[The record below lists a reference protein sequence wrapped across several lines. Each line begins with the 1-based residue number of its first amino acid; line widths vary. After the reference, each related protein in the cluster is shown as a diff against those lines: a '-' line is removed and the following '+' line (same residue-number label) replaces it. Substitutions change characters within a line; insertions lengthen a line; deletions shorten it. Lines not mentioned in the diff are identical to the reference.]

1 MSNTGS
7 PSKGKYHMT
16 HVRHDYMERYDSKH
30 IPLMSYEEQ
39 IYTVVVK
46 MSTKINKKNK

>member
-1 MSNTGS
+1 
-7 PSKGKYHMT
+7 
-16 HVRHDYMERYDSKH
+16 MERYDSKH